1 MRERIGEPLILVHAA
16 GITGVGGIEDEAPAT
31 WRRIL
36 DVNLTS
42 AYLCG
47 REVVGG
53 MRRAGWGR
61 IVLVASVNGRFG
73 GSALSGPAYAASKG
87 GLLTLARFLAREH
100 AADGITANA
109 VAPGPHDTP
118 MWTAL
123 DAERRH
129 RILSMQPGGDRGPG
143 RPERPRGDHRPPVQ
157 RRSPLH
163 HRRHDRRQRRP
174 VDGVTGHT
182 PGSCV
187 RVAKGVG
194 DLTGQGGELGLVAE
208 VLRARVRERHG
219 ELGHDPAGPG
229 RHHRDSGREVHRLAD
244 GVGDEQ
250 RGEALVLEQRGAAR
264 R

>member
-1 MRERIGEPLILVHAA
+1 MSPTTPRSRPRFAGVRERIGEPLILVHAA
-16 GITGVGGIEDEAPAT
+16 GVTGVGGIEDEAPAT

-47 REVVGG
+47 REVVSG

-100 AADGITANA
+100 AADGVTANA
-109 VAPGPHDTP
+109 VAPGPHDSP

-143 RPERPRGDHRPPVQ
+143 RPSDLAATIAYLCSDEARYI
-157 RRSPLH
+157 
-163 HRRHDRRQRRP
+163 
-174 VDGVTGHT
+174 TGAT
-182 PGSCV
+182 IDVNG
-187 RVAKGVG
+187 
-194 DLTGQGGELGLVAE
+194 GQWMG
-208 VLRARVRERHG
+208 
-219 ELGHDPAGPG
+219 
-229 RHHRDSGREVHRLAD
+229 
-244 GVGDEQ
+244 
-250 RGEALVLEQRGAAR
+250 
-264 R
+264 